1 MSRYE
6 WKQETRN
13 GLKAVILRDNERLAE
28 AVIYP
33 ELGCNCV
40 EFRTTPDEDNTPGES
55 RTNYTA
61 ADVVDVFVPPADIP
75 GLQQLPFTGGN
86 PILFPFPNRVRDGVY
101 TFEDQTYRMDGLMA
115 RNWDKGAGQA
125 LHGLVGDKPW
135 EFTEGY
141 ARDAA
146 DAKSQMGASARFLIQ
161 LHRFPDIMEQYPFPC
176 TLEVRY
182 LLQKGVLIMQIGVMN
197 EDLQGNPA
205 QQKTMPMGFGIHP
218 WFPTSL
224 RPGASLPAGL
234 SDITMEQRAKSEV
247 HVPAE
252 AIWELEKL
260 MPTGNVLPVTE
271 AGKQFDLREFAP
283 LADHFY
289 DHVFTSVQQGADG
302 WSEGGLRDLE
312 SGLEM
317 TLAADK
323 SFREWVLYAPLD
335 SPVIALE
342 PYTCATDAVN
352 LQARGIDAGLIALSP
367 GETWTGEIRFGLR
380 RTA

>member
-1 MSRYE
+1 MARYE
-6 WKQETRN
+6 WKQETRD
-13 GLKAVILRDNERLAE
+13 GLQAIILRDGERLAE

-40 EFRTTPDEDNTPGES
+40 AFRTTPDGEAQGAS
-55 RTNYTA
+55 GEGAGERSS
-61 ADVVDVFVPPADIP
+61 ADVVDVFVPPSDIP
-75 GLQQLPFTGGN
+75 GLRQVPFTGGN

-101 TFEDQTYRMDGLMA
+101 TFAGQTYRMDGLMA

-135 EFTEGY
+135 KFTEGY
-141 ARDAA
+141 ARDA
-146 DAKSQMGASARFLIQ
+146 DDGNMETGASARFLIR
-161 LHRFPDIMEQYPFPC
+161 LHDFPDIVEQYPFPC
-176 TLEVRY
+176 TLSARY
-182 LLQKGVLIMQIGVMN
+182 VLRDGVLIMQIAVTNEGVA
-197 EDLQGNPA
+197 E
-205 QQKTMPMGFGIHP
+205 QKTMPMGFGIHP

-234 SDITMEQRAKSEV
+234 ADISMEQRARSLV
-247 HVPAE
+247 HVPTE

-260 MPTGNVLPVTE
+260 MPTGNVLPVE
-271 AGKQFDLREFAP
+271 KAGKQFDLREFTP
-283 LADHFY
+283 LAGHFF
-289 DHVFTSVQQGADG
+289 DHVFTGVQHGQDG
-302 WSEGGLRDLE
+302 WSEGGLRDPE

-317 TLAADK
+317 VLAADQ

-342 PYTCATDAVN
+342 PYTCPTDAVN
-352 LQARGIDAGLIALSP
+352 LQAQGIDAGLIALAP

-380 RTA
+380 RTGK